1 MSAYTASRPGA
12 IVESGNHAG
21 SNRSLTY
28 GKTELSLDV
37 RAIVDAVSSYSNVP
51 LFLGEICF
59 AYGLGTMISMNEG
72 EAEGRYHGKQAE
84 W

>member
-51 LFLGEICF
+51 LFLRRATKVAQNRMFQRLNLTITTTADKEF
-59 AYGLGTMISMNEG
+59 
-72 EAEGRYHGKQAE
+72 
-84 W
+84 